1 MVSILYTINIIVT
14 DMIPR
19 TAYVC
24 AMHIV
29 HVSVCV
35 YVHMCVCVR
44 VCVCTRRDAHCT
56 LSRVSYLVVS
66 LVVARFSTSPRLLV
80 SVTTARVAEVI
91 LTLVTAP
98 VGMVSE
104 VIILRNSYR

>member
-1 MVSILYTINIIVT
+1 MIEVFIIKQLINLVNIGQLSAVCILYTINIIVT

-56 LSRVSYLVVS
+56 LSRV
-66 LVVARFSTSPRLLV
+66 
-80 SVTTARVAEVI
+80 
-91 LTLVTAP
+91 
-98 VGMVSE
+98 
-104 VIILRNSYR
+104 